1 MMSFLKMKIYPR
13 EIELNVK
20 NKLIAMSAAAVLAG
34 CGGGGSDTASN
45 NSQAT
50 PDVYPAVKPA
60 AGDWFVYTSITT
72 PTLPA
77 GQAPTQRTI
86 IRYFPTV
93 NADGSLTRIDTAS
106 SVIPRAQRVF
116 DANKAVVALTSASSQ
131 CSFVN
136 PYRSAPPLASK
147 VGDTYSANST
157 EFCTAVPS
165 GTASQFTFALT
176 GSSVAIEDRTIP
188 LGTFRTFK
196 YTQTTVSTSATST
209 VTNVESC
216 WTDMV
221 SGQTVECTTT
231 SQTVPAG
238 QSVVSASGSASFQ
251 LDAYSFNH
259 QAAVG
264 SAVQRFA
271 GLWNVALGGTVT
283 GDCLNLVVSDNG
295 QISGSCRLLVS
306 PGVYGTSF
314 PVTGAVNAAGVVTMS
329 ATNGATISGTFS
341 TPVSAGG
348 AWQSGATAGTW
359 TASHL

>member
-1 MMSFLKMKIYPR
+1 MKIYPR

-34 CGGGGSDTASN
+34 CGGGGSDTAPN
-45 NSQAT
+45 NAQTT
-50 PDVYPAVKPA
+50 PEVYPAVKPA
-60 AGDWFVYTSITT
+60 AGDWFVYTSTTT

-77 GQAPTQRTI
+77 GQVPTQRTI
-86 IRYFPTV
+86 VRYFPTV
-93 NADGSLTRIDTAS
+93 NVDGSLTRIDTAS

-116 DANKAVVALTSASSQ
+116 DANKAIVSVASASSQ

-147 VGDTYSANST
+147 VGDTYTANST
-157 EFCTAVPS
+157 QFCTAVPS
-165 GTASQFTFALT
+165 GAASQLAIAIT

-196 YTQTTVSTSATST
+196 YTQTTVSTSAAST

-238 QSVVSASGSASFQ
+238 QSVVTASGSTSFR
-251 LDAYSFNH
+251 LESYSFNH

-264 SAVQRFA
+264 SAAQRFA
-271 GLWNVALGGTVT
+271 GAWNVLLAGAVT
-283 GDCLNLVVSDNG
+283 GDCLNLSVAGDG
-295 QISGSCRLLVS
+295 QMSGTCRLLVS
-306 PGVYGTSF
+306 PGVYGASF
-314 PVTGAVNAAGVVTMS
+314 PVTGAVNAAGTATMT
-329 ATNGATISGTFS
+329 ATNGATISGAFS
-341 TPVSAGG
+341 SPVSAGG
-348 AWQSGATAGTW
+348 TWQSGAAAGTW

>member
-1 MMSFLKMKIYPR
+1 MNFLKMKIYQM
-13 EIELNVK
+13 EIKLNAK
-20 NKLIAMSAAAVLAG
+20 NKLIAMSVAAVLAG

-45 NSQAT
+45 NAQTT
-50 PDVYPAVKPA
+50 PEIYPAVNPA
-60 AGDWFVYTSITT
+60 AGDWFVYASTST

-77 GQAPTQRTI
+77 GQVPTQRTI
-86 IRYFPTV
+86 VRYFPTV

-106 SVIPRAQRVF
+106 SGIPRAQRVF
-116 DANKAVVALTSASSQ
+116 DANRAIASLTSASSQ

-147 VGDTYSANST
+147 VADTYTANST
-157 EFCTAVPS
+157 QFCTAVPS
-165 GTASQFTFALT
+165 GTVSQLAIALT
-176 GSSVAIEDRTIP
+176 GSSVVIEDRIIP

-196 YTQTTVSTSATST
+196 YTQTTVFTSAAST

-221 SGQTVECTTT
+221 SGQTVECATT

-238 QSVVSASGSASFQ
+238 QSVVATSVSTSSR
-251 LDAYSFNH
+251 LEAYSFNH

-271 GLWNVALGGTVT
+271 GSWNVLLAGAAT
-283 GDCLNLVVSDNG
+283 GDCLNLSVAGNG

-306 PGVYGTSF
+306 PGVYGASF
-314 PVTGAVNAAGVVTMS
+314 PVTGTVNAAGVVALT
-329 ATNGATISGTFS
+329 ATNGATISGAFS
-341 TPVSAGG
+341 SPVSAGG
-348 AWQSGATAGTW
+348 AWQSGAVAGTW
-359 TASHL
+359 TASHI